1 MFHERNYTSQLEN
14 FILSIKIIYNLDL
27 YIKKLYLST
36 KKLSIKKP
44 ILSLDTSEN
53 FAQTSSGAGNVLQL
67 TLVYYSVASS
77 LTH

>member
-1 MFHERNYTSQLEN
+1 MFHERNCTSQLEN
-14 FILSIKIIYNLDL
+14 FILSIKIIYNLDI
-27 YIKKLYLST
+27 YIKNIFIY
-36 KKLSIKKP
+36 KKIIYKTP

-53 FAQTSSGAGNVLQL
+53 FAQTSSGPGNVLQL